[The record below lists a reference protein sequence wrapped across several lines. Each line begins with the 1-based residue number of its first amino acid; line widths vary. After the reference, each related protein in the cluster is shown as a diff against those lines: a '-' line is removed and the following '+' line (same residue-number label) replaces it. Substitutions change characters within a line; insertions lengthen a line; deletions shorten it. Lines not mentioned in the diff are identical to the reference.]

1 MKFQITAQNRIT
13 MQKAGLKN
21 TRKLFSFIYDEHPWT
36 QKERNSNIL
45 IITFQCKTKRRK
57 KFMKVQG
64 VIKLKEKGVKFNF
77 HSLALLLVLSDGY
90 FSYYILNEIFLV
102 FFFV

>member
-1 MKFQITAQNRIT
+1 
-13 MQKAGLKN
+13 
-21 TRKLFSFIYDEHPWT
+21 
-36 QKERNSNIL
+36 
-45 IITFQCKTKRRK
+45 
-57 KFMKVQG
+57 MKVQG

-102 FFFV
+102 FFRVVSAEKFSWIVKKNTKSFVACCIKKIVLLHLNDEYILDE